1 MSIVNTLSLESN
13 RQIKINFDGGDLSS
27 DAGLLL
33 IKEFVSKLD
42 IDKLFSRS
50 FKTNDSASFRY
61 HTDKENLLQII
72 YMIIAGYFEDD
83 ASDELTND
91 PVFKAVLNK
100 DALASQPTVSR
111 FFNRMDEDTL
121 NQFLT
126 IGRILRKRVY
136 SIQMPQA
143 VILDLDSTLLD
154 AYGKQEGRAFNFHYR
169 SNGYHP
175 LVCYDGM
182 TGDLIKIQLRD
193 GTQYSCTGVVDFLQL
208 ILDEYLN
215 DYPTIQ
221 ILLRGDS
228 GFATPDLYKQCEE
241 NGTSY
246 VIRLKENGILREKAS
261 HLVDE
266 LDEITRNNKVDY
278 AVVYG
283 EFMYKAKSW
292 PYERRVVCKV
302 EKPEN
307 QMVYM
312 YTFVVTNMDSSPE
325 YLIKFYCKRGRM
337 ENFIKES
344 KSGFDFASV
353 SSHTRIVNANRLQV
367 HALAY
372 NIFNWFRRLALSANM
387 RKQRIDT
394 VRLKLLKIA
403 AKVVHSARYITFKL
417 CSSCPYKNE
426 FYETLS
432 NIGKLNVQLE

>member
-1 MSIVNTLSLESN
+1 MYVRIEELH
-13 RQIKINFDGGDLSS
+13 F
-27 DAGLLL
+27 
-33 IKEFVSKLD
+33 
-42 IDKLFSRS
+42 
-50 FKTNDSASFRY
+50 
-61 HTDKENLLQII
+61 HT
-72 YMIIAGYFEDD
+72 
-83 ASDELTND
+83 
-91 PVFKAVLNK
+91 VK

-121 NQFLT
+121 NQFLA
-126 IGRILRKRVY
+126 IARVLRRKIY

-154 AYGKQEGRAFNFHYR
+154 AYGRQEGRAFNFNFHYQ

-193 GTQYSCTGVVDFLQL
+193 GTQYSCTGVVDFLQPV
-208 ILDEYLN
+208 LDEYLH
-215 DYPTIQ
+215 DYPEIP

-228 GFATPDLYKQCEE
+228 GFSTPDLYKQCEE

-246 VIRLKENGILREKAS
+246 VIRLKENGILRGKAS
-261 HLVDE
+261 DLVDE

-312 YTFVVTNMDSSPE
+312 YTFVVTNMDSSPG
-325 YLIKFYCKRGRM
+325 YLIKFYCKRGLM

>member
-33 IKEFVSKLD
+33 IKEFVSKLG
-42 IDKLFSRS
+42 IDKLLGKV
-50 FKTNDSASFRY
+50 FKTNDSALFRY
-61 HTDKENLLQII
+61 HTDQKNLLQMI

-83 ASDELTND
+83 TSDELTND
-91 PVFKAVLNK
+91 PVFKSVLEK
-100 DALASQPTVSR
+100 DTLASQPTLSR

-121 NQFLT
+121 NQLLM

-136 SIQMPQA
+136 RIQMPQA

-154 AYGKQEGRAFNFHYR
+154 AYGKQEGRAFNFHYQ

-182 TGDLIKIQLRD
+182 TGDLVKIQLRD
-193 GTQYSCTGVVDFLQL
+193 GTEYSCTGVVDFLQP

-215 DYPTIQ
+215 DYPAIR

-246 VIRLKENGILREKAS
+246 VIRLKENGILRKKAS
-261 HLVDE
+261 YLVDE
-266 LDEITRNNKVDY
+266 LDEITKNNKVDY
-278 AVVYG
+278 AVAYG
-283 EFMYKAKSW
+283 EFMYRASSW

-325 YLIKFYCKRGRM
+325 YLIKFYCKRGLM

-353 SSHTRIVNANRLQV
+353 SSHTRMVNANRLQV

-372 NIFNWFRRLALSANM
+372 NIFNWFRRLVLSANM

>member
-1 MSIVNTLSLESN
+1 MNILNTLSLKSN
-13 RQIKINFDGGDLSS
+13 SQIKINFDGGDLSS

-33 IKEFVSKLD
+33 IKEFVSKIG
-42 IDKLFSRS
+42 IDRLFSHS

-61 HTDKENLLQII
+61 HTDKENLLQMI
-72 YMIIAGYFEDD
+72 YMIIAGYFEDN

-91 PVFKAVLNK
+91 PVFKAVLDK
-100 DALASQPTVSR
+100 EALASQPTISR
-111 FFNRMDEDTL
+111 FHNRLDEDSL
-121 NQFLT
+121 NQFLS
-126 IGRILRKRVY
+126 ISRILRKKIY
-136 SIQMPQA
+136 SIQMSQA

-154 AYGKQEGRAFNFHYR
+154 AYGKQEGRAFNFHYQ

-175 LVCYDGM
+175 LVCYDGI

-193 GTQYSCTGVVDFLQL
+193 GTRYSCTGVVDFLQPV
-208 ILDEYLN
+208 LDEYLA
-215 DYPTIQ
+215 DYPSINL
-221 ILLRGDS
+221 LLRGDS
-228 GFATPDLYKQCEE
+228 GFATPELYRQCEE
-241 NGTSY
+241 NGTRY
-246 VIRLKENGILREKAS
+246 VIRLKENNNLREKAAY
-261 HLVDE
+261 LVAEID
-266 LDEITRNNKVDY
+266 DITRENKVDY

-283 EFMYKAKSW
+283 EFMYQAVTW

-307 QMVYM
+307 QMTYR
-312 YTFVVTNMDSSPE
+312 YTFIVTNMDSSPE
-325 YLIKFYCKRGRM
+325 YLIRFYCKRGLM

-353 SSHTRIVNANRLQV
+353 SSHTRIVNANRLQI

-403 AKVVHSARYITFKL
+403 AKVIHSARYITFKL

-426 FYETLS
+426 FYETLE
-432 NIGKLNVQLE
+432 NISKLQVQLE

>member
-1 MSIVNTLSLESN
+1 MQDCFSSKNSVLE
-13 RQIKINFDGGDLSS
+13 
-27 DAGLLL
+27 
-33 IKEFVSKLD
+33 
-42 IDKLFSRS
+42 
-50 FKTNDSASFRY
+50 
-61 HTDKENLLQII
+61 
-72 YMIIAGYFEDD
+72 
-83 ASDELTND
+83 
-91 PVFKAVLNK
+91 K
-100 DALASQPTVSR
+100 DTLASQPTVSR

-121 NQFLT
+121 NQLLM

-136 SIQMPQA
+136 RIQMPQA

-182 TGDLIKIQLRD
+182 TGDLVKIQIRD
-193 GTQYSCTGVVDFLQL
+193 GTEYSCTGVVDFLQP

-215 DYPTIQ
+215 DYPAIR

-246 VIRLKENGILREKAS
+246 VIRLKENGILRKKAS
-261 HLVDE
+261 YLVDG
-266 LDEITRNNKVDY
+266 LDEITKNNKVDY
-278 AVVYG
+278 AVAYG
-283 EFMYKAKSW
+283 EFMYRASSW

-325 YLIKFYCKRGRM
+325 YLIKFYCKRGLM

-353 SSHTRIVNANRLQV
+353 SSHTRMVNANRLQV

-372 NIFNWFRRLALSANM
+372 NIFNWFRRLVLSVNM

-403 AKVVHSARYITFKL
+403 AKVVHSAGYITFKL